1 MIFRNLLICRKM
13 VVPYSLTLTGIKPAR
28 ALVGANTSASGSKK
42 KQRVKVGCQ

>member
-1 MIFRNLLICRKM
+1 MIFRNLLIYRNM
-13 VVPYSLTLTGIKPAR
+13 VVPSSLTLTGIKPAI